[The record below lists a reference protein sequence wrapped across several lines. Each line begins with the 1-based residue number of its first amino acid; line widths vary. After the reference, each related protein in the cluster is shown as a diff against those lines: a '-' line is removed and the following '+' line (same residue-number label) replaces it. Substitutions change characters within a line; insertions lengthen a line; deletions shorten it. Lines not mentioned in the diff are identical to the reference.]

1 MQEAFLGLDVW
12 TRQLVW
18 RAFKGAHPCVQRG
31 DAIQLWQ
38 DHPWRPLRRAFG
50 VCSAGGGPSGGQ
62 PCGHFGPPCEQGRR
76 HVKVACALEG
86 QAFSAVGRG
95 AANKLPSRS
104 LNRALG
110 HFPCQSV
117 SGLAKGASAFA
128 FALKRH
134 GQSCEAWSQLN
145 ICLGRVP

>member
-1 MQEAFLGLDVW
+1 MQRAGCDVQLAFQRPATKGLDEVEVAQAQGGVVSRPLHVEGFGVQEAFLGLDVW

-31 DAIQLWQ
+31 DAVQLWQ

-76 HVKVACALEG
+76 HVEVASTKEG
-86 QAFSAVGRG
+86 HASSAV
-95 AANKLPSRS
+95 
-104 LNRALG
+104 
-110 HFPCQSV
+110 
-117 SGLAKGASAFA
+117 
-128 FALKRH
+128 
-134 GQSCEAWSQLN
+134 W
-145 ICLGRVP
+145 